1 MSLTPGAMLPNGFTM
16 TLIIPISD
24 GGLIVC
30 QNFMKVIWE
39 KKLRDEISAIKR
51 SKKCCLFWHYPL
63 KGLFVA
69 TLFIES
75 TNTWH
80 YALCTKSIGTWYYS
94 LLSMLNKIYIYI
106 YHFINML
113 EHALIFVR
121 SMVNGL
127 VVVEL
132 MSRSKQ
138 FKPWC
143 FSTLF
148 D

>member
-1 MSLTPGAMLPNGFTM
+1 MIIGDFRGTWMSLTPGAMLPNGFTM

-30 QNFMKVIWE
+30 ENFMKVIWE
-39 KKLRDEISAIKR
+39 KNLRDEISAIKR

-94 LLSMLNKIYIYI
+94 LLSMLNKIYIYTSLYKHVRACTNFREI
-106 YHFINML
+106 YGKW
-113 EHALIFVR
+113 AC
-121 SMVNGL
+121 SCGVN
-127 VVVEL
+127 VT
-132 MSRSKQ
+132 Q
-138 FKPWC
+138 
-143 FSTLF
+143 
-148 D
+148 